1 MKLSK
6 NETVVIELC
15 PCCSERLL
23 VDTATGALA
32 RLDKM
37 EADQLIRGE
46 LRPSGIV
53 VEHATGKQ

>member
-15 PCCSERLL
+15 PCCSERLI
-23 VDTATGALA
+23 VNTTNGALA

-37 EADQLIRGE
+37 AAGEGIRGE
-46 LRPSGIV
+46 LRPSGLV
-53 VEHATGKQ
+53 VEHATRE